1 MIIRHF
7 ASRFRLFLN
16 QTRWACWKH
25 KIRDFPKEFLLVI
38 FVKHLTVHFQ
48 FHENKPLELG
58 ELSTYSAPRSA
69 VTALLLSWRRGR
81 NQNLLYM
88 KVQSIRRP
96 IINSKVKKASLNIHY
111 TVHCGCFGLLD
122 TDNII
127 NQLQSLGRSV
137 IATIKLLAKSFLLFL
152 HANILW
158 HPGLQSDY
166 TQPRFILFMV
176 FHVELSEHSKT
187 SLTSASVLLLFPF

>member
-1 MIIRHF
+1 MYPKYLN
-7 ASRFRLFLN
+7 ASAESKQRLLYIQRIEWLSDTLLADLGYFLTK
-16 QTRWACWKH
+16 QGELKWKH

-38 FVKHLTVHFQ
+38 FVKQLTVYFQ
-48 FHENKPLELG
+48 FHENKPLEPG
-58 ELSTYSAPRSA
+58 ELSTFSAPRSA

-111 TVHCGCFGLLD
+111 TVHRGCFGLLD
-122 TDNII
+122 ADNII

-137 IATIKLLAKSFLLFL
+137 IATKKLFAKSFTIF
-152 HANILW
+152 
-158 HPGLQSDY
+158 
-166 TQPRFILFMV
+166 TC
-176 FHVELSEHSKT
+176 
-187 SLTSASVLLLFPF
+187 

>member
-1 MIIRHF
+1 M
-7 ASRFRLFLN
+7 
-16 QTRWACWKH
+16 
-25 KIRDFPKEFLLVI
+25 VI

-96 IINSKVKKASLNIHY
+96 IINSKVKKASLSIHY

-137 IATIKLLAKSFLLFL
+137 IATIKLLAKSFYYFYMLIFYD
-152 HANILW
+152 ILDFSLII
-158 HPGLQSDY
+158 HNPGLFFLWCSMWNYQSI
-166 TQPRFILFMV
+166 PKHL
-176 FHVELSEHSKT
+176 
-187 SLTSASVLLLFPF
+187 